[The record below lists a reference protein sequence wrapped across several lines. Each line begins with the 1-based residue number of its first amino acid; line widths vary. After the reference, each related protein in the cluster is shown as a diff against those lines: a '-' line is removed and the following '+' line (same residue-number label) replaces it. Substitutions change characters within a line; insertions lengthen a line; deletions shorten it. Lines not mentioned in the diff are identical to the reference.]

1 MIPGVKYDG
10 DALLSL
16 GGKTQISSQN
26 LNAQEE
32 LELGTATA
40 DPASGVIWPMEATH
54 SEFRKLQVQFLT
66 FPTNCLW
73 W

>member
-1 MIPGVKYDG
+1 MEMPFS
-10 DALLSL
+10 LL

-40 DPASGVIWPMEATH
+40 DPASGVIWPVEAAH
-54 SEFRKLQVQFLT
+54 SEFRKLQV
-66 FPTNCLW
+66 
-73 W
+73 

>member
-1 MIPGVKYDG
+1 MEMPFS
-10 DALLSL
+10 LL

-40 DPASGVIWPMEATH
+40 DPASGVIWPVEAAH

>member
-1 MIPGVKYDG
+1 MEMPFS
-10 DALLSL
+10 LL

-40 DPASGVIWPMEATH
+40 DPALGVIWPVEAAH
-54 SEFRKLQVQFLT
+54 SEFRKLQV
-66 FPTNCLW
+66 
-73 W
+73 